1 MNNLQEKI
9 DILRAMEK
17 GLTIQYSETDGE
29 EDDWEDLKTTELD
42 FELYTYRVK
51 PNSKLKSNPDAR
63 FKIGDKLVRIA
74 DEGILNP
81 PIVTVRGFSTTGE
94 YQWEEVY
101 NRTPIEA
108 IDANYL
114 DINDVYWWHVIH
126 YKKEDRYTL
135 APTMMKLGE
144 IKGWANEVY
153 EPMFS
158 MGFRIPRGE

>member
-42 FELYTYRVK
+42 FDLYTYRVK
-51 PNSKLKSNPDAR
+51 PNSKSKSNPDAR
-63 FKIGDKLVRIA
+63 FKVGDKLVRIA

-94 YQWEEVY
+94 YKWEEVY
-101 NRTPIEA
+101 NR
-108 IDANYL
+108 L
-114 DINDVYWWHVIH
+114 
-126 YKKEDRYTL
+126 
-135 APTMMKLGE
+135 
-144 IKGWANEVY
+144 
-153 EPMFS
+153 
-158 MGFRIPRGE
+158 